1 MAVPG
6 SGKSV
11 CTNVIINGLL
21 SYNVE
26 LYLIDYKV
34 CELAPYRTIRQCK
47 LFEYEEEKITEA
59 LTNILDIIKQEYQQ
73 LLSEGKTHSNKYSTV
88 KVLVIEELAQAS
100 KEDLKLLS
108 KIASIGRAVNWRIVA
123 TIQRGDAVTLT
134 PQLKCHFTNKICF
147 KTSDTNNSKVVIDSD
162 VCAYIKQIGRG
173 YYLKDGNL
181 IQFQGFY
188 ILESQI
194 KETIDKNKKK
204 TINDKVKA
212 EPKNEDANVMACVNK
227 ANVND
232 KVENED
238 WINQL

>member
-1 MAVPG
+1 MAAPG

-11 CTNVIINGLL
+11 ATNVIINGLL

-34 CELAPYRTIRQCK
+34 CELAPYNTIRQCK
-47 LFEYEEEKITEA
+47 LFEYEEERITEV
-59 LTNILDIIKQEYQQ
+59 LTNILDIIKKEYQQ

-88 KVLVIEELAQAS
+88 KVLVIEELAQAT

-108 KIASIGRAVNWRIVA
+108 KIASIGRAVNWRIIA
-123 TIQRGDAVTLT
+123 TIQRGDANTMT

-162 VCAYIKQIGRG
+162 VCAYIKQVGRG
-173 YYLKDGNL
+173 YYLRDGNL
-181 IQFQGFY
+181 IEFQGY
-188 ILESQI
+188 HISESQI
-194 KETIDKNKKK
+194 KDTIDKHKHK
-204 TINDKVKA
+204 TINGKVKTESKA
-212 EPKNEDANVMACVNK
+212 EDSIIDIQDES
-227 ANVND
+227 
-232 KVENED
+232 